1 MKTFRHHL
9 EKLRTIRR
17 SEHHPLIYTIH
28 KKHKVSK
35 RTLFYIKEYGPHS
48 HVAKTILKE
57 SIQIILLTSIIS
69 SFGGL
74 TLERIKPLF
83 IQVIPLIIMLPT
95 LNAMIGNYGIIVSS
109 RFSTMLHEGKV
120 RREVWSTHQL
130 RTLFAQIM
138 LIGGLTAVVS
148 TLLSF
153 SASSL
158 MGTTINIITAMKL
171 TLIIVVDVL
180 VLIVILFTTSVL
192 AGTYFYYKREDPN
205 NFLIPITT
213 SIADF
218 GNMALLSLL
227 VVLFF

>member
-1 MKTFRHHL
+1 MKSLRQHI
-9 EKLRTIRR
+9 EKLRQVRR
-17 SEHHPLIYTIH
+17 SEHHPLIYTLH

-48 HVAKTILKE
+48 HVARTILKE
-57 SIQIILLTSIIS
+57 SMQIILLTSIIS

-74 TLERIKPLF
+74 ALERIKPLF

-95 LNAMIGNYGIIVSS
+95 LNAMIGDYGIIVSS
-109 RFSTMLHEGKV
+109 RFSTMLHEGRV
-120 RREVWSTHQL
+120 NREIWSTRQL
-130 RTLFAQIM
+130 RILFAQIM
-138 LIGGLTAVVS
+138 LIGGLTAVIS

-153 SASSL
+153 VATSL
-158 MGTTINIITAMKL
+158 MGNAINMVIASKL
-171 TLIIVVDVL
+171 ALIILVDVL
-180 VLIVILFTTSVL
+180 ALILILFATSVL
-192 AGTYFYYKREDPN
+192 AGCYFYYKREDPN

-218 GNMALLSLL
+218 GNMVLLSLL